1 MLLHVPNVLSKPEVS
16 DFRRL
21 LDAAHWAD
29 GRATTGVQ
37 GAQVKHNLQLAA
49 DNPVALKLGNR
60 ISKALLKHPLFVSA
74 ALPLRMLEP
83 MFNRYE
89 GGGHYGLHVDGAVMH
104 QRDSVHPLRSDVSLT
119 LFLTEPDEYD
129 GGELV
134 VVDTYGTHEAK
145 LPAGDLMVY
154 PSTSLHR
161 VEPVTRGVRICSFF
175 WAQSMVRLDWQ
186 RTMLFELDQTIQK
199 LRARLGDDPEILAL
213 TSHYHN
219 LLRCWMEV

>member
-16 DFRRL
+16 DFRCL

-49 DNPVALKLGNR
+49 DNPVALKLGAR
-60 ISKALLKHPLFVSA
+60 ILKALLIKHPLFVFA

-104 QRDSVHPLRSDVSLT
+104 QRGSVHPLRSDVSLT
-119 LFLTEPDEYD
+119 LFPD
-129 GGELV
+129 
-134 VVDTYGTHEAK
+134 
-145 LPAGDLMVY
+145 
-154 PSTSLHR
+154 
-161 VEPVTRGVRICSFF
+161 
-175 WAQSMVRLDWQ
+175 
-186 RTMLFELDQTIQK
+186 
-199 LRARLGDDPEILAL
+199 
-213 TSHYHN
+213 
-219 LLRCWMEV
+219 